1 MLCKEIR
8 TSLNVG
14 ENDKG
19 YDYRPS
25 TINLVLCDNKI
36 SDRSP
41 TFQCGVDQCRNNM
54 GKNK

>member
-36 SDRSP
+36 SDRSLA
-41 TFQCGVDQCRNNM
+41 FQCGVDQCRNNI
-54 GKNK
+54 G